1 MCYPDELLRGIPNHG
16 FIEDEYPTSVLF
28 YFEKRDDQPDRADG
42 YQEQSI
48 NWRDDDGALTLLIS
62 QRKPDSSIQFKAG
75 AAVLSRC
82 ELDRLISRPA
92 LKQRLSYER
101 SGTADNRYHGNLL
114 LRKGVSNRA
123 MKMIAAS
130 IATWC
135 VSEIIANPL
144 T

>member
-1 MCYPDELLRGIPNHG
+1 MLRGIPNDD
-16 FIEDEYPTSVLF
+16 FIEDEFPTSVLF
-28 YFEKRDDQPDRADG
+28 YFEKRADQQDSADC

-48 NWRDDDGALTLLIS
+48 NWRDDDGALTLLFN

-75 AAVLSRC
+75 AAVLSRH

-101 SGTADNRYHGNLL
+101 SETTDNRYHGNLL
-114 LRKGVSNRA
+114 LRKEVSRST

-135 VSEIIANPL
+135 VSEIIKNPL